1 MADTILMIHGMW
13 SSGWYWENYVG
24 FFESQ
29 GYRCVTPTLLYHD
42 ISPGEDPDP
51 RLGSTGILDYVKHLE
66 REIGKPHTPILMGHS
81 MGGLLAQILA
91 ARGLAKALV
100 LLAPAPPRG
109 IFPLT
114 FSVLRCFIRPLF
126 RYGFWRKHHRISFKK
141 SVYAILHLLPPDDQK
156 AIYEKMV
163 FESGR
168 AAAEIGLWWAD
179 RGKATQVD
187 ERMVTCPVMVI
198 AGKKDRITPEKVVR
212 KVAKKYDALD
222 HYRVFENNAHWL
234 IGEPGWEEIAKY
246 ISDWLKKNVQVSG
259 L

>member
-1 MADTILMIHGMW
+1 MRVTILMIHGMW
-13 SSGWYWENYVG
+13 SGSWYWENYVR

-29 GYRCVTPTLLYHD
+29 GYRCVAPTLLYHD
-42 ISPGEDPDP
+42 MSPGEDPDP
-51 RLGSTGILDYVKHLE
+51 RLGSTSILDYAENLE
-66 REIGKPHTPILMGHS
+66 REICEPDTPILMGHS

-100 LLAPAPPRG
+100 LLAPAAPRG
-109 IFPLT
+109 INALT
-114 FSVLRCFIRPLF
+114 FSVLRCFMRPLLRF
-126 RYGFWRKHHRISFKK
+126 GFWRKHHRISFKK
-141 SVYAILHLLPPDDQK
+141 TLYGVLHLMPPDDQR

-179 RGKATQVD
+179 RCKATQVD

-198 AGKKDRITPEKVVR
+198 AGKKDRIVPETVVR
-212 KVAKKYDALD
+212 KVAKKYNALD
-222 HYRVFENNAHWL
+222 NYRAFENNAHWL

-246 ISDWLKKNVQVSG
+246 ISEWLRKSVQVLG